1 MFFEILLLSLHRIK
15 VTTMQEIFKDVRGY
29 EGFYEISNLGSVR
42 STSYKGTRI
51 LKPSKTKSGYLNVL
65 LCVNQVKI
73 HKLVHR
79 LVAEAFLENRNNLE
93 QVNHINGNKEDNS
106 AENLEWCTPA
116 HNNQH
121 AYNNNLLSRY
131 EDRPEAKL
139 TKEKVL
145 QIPDLIR
152 QGATTDDLKN
162 IFNVSRR
169 CIDNIF
175 EGKNWTG
182 LGIDF
187 TKLKPYRKIRNKP
200 SRYQLGNTVL
210 NSCSKE
216 QSQCNA

>member
-1 MFFEILLLSLHRIK
+1 MKCCYYLASYYKYIF
-15 VTTMQEIFKDVRGY
+15 MQEIFKWVKGY
-29 EGFYEISNLGSVR
+29 EGYYEVSNKGKVR

-51 LKPSKTKSGYLNVL
+51 LKPSKTKRGYLNVIF
-65 LCVNQVKI
+65 CINQVKI

-79 LVAEAFLENRNNLE
+79 LVAETFLMNPNNLK

-106 AENLEWCTPA
+106 VENLEWCTQEY
-116 HNNQH
+116 NNFH
-121 AYNNNLLSRY
+121 AYNTHLLNRY

-145 QIPDLIR
+145 LIPELIS

-162 IFNVSRR
+162 LFQVSRR

-187 TKLKPYRKIRNKP
+187 TKLKPCRKLRNKP
-200 SRYQLGNTVL
+200 SKFQMGNTVL
-210 NSCSKE
+210 NSSNNI
-216 QSQCNA
+216 QS